1 MGALRYDDAVKALRA
16 GAVINC
22 ALPSALASGDKARFE
37 VMPGGGYVTATT
49 FERLKPS
56 LAVCDPSLLA
66 EVPAQ
71 SYRWG
76 GD

>member
-1 MGALRYDDAVKALRA
+1 MGAPRYDDAVRALRA

-22 ALPSALASGDKARFE
+22 AMPSALASGDKARFE

-49 FERLKPS
+49 FDRLKPS
-56 LAVCDPSLLA
+56 LAVADPSLFDD
-66 EVPAQ
+66 VPAQ